1 MPTFRIPYES
11 LDPLTIGSADDDSKV
26 YRDELEFEL
35 PEAQERSEQDE
46 HAPLTCPTCGAGFD
60 REGNLVHEP
69 AIGP

>member
-1 MPTFRIPYES
+1 MRLLYPPSGERDIVEEQ
-11 LDPLTIGSADDDSKV
+11 TIRCPGCSAEV
-26 YRDELEFEL
+26 PL
-35 PEAQERSEQDE
+35 PEAKGQAEQDA